1 MDLLTDVVAEVLREF
16 GVETESGPVLVA
28 TVPTQRGSVQAEV
41 DVKTRS
47 QPLSPAEAARWL
59 DSRPA
64 GAILA
69 LPAIPRARGDQYR
82 ALGVN
87 YVDSGGNAF
96 LSFPGFRVQIEGRKP
111 RVTLESGT
119 RARPAST
126 NPAGL
131 KVAFVLLVDPGS
143 IATSHE
149 RLAALALVSKGTVTN
164 ALADLRRRG
173 HVFGEAEKRVLIDE
187 DRLAKD
193 WVDGY
198 VRDLRPR
205 LRELELRGP
214 GAAWWTRNWRD
225 AAVGVIGGGAALA
238 ELGAD
243 LRPDRTVLYGLP
255 PWQEIRR
262 EARLSRDGEASVV
275 LRERFWSGDLLSEA
289 RLVPPLLAY
298 ADALAD
304 AEPREMTAAGELA
317 ARLGWGWAR

>member
-1 MDLLTDVVAEVLREF
+1 M
-16 GVETESGPVLVA
+16 LVA
-28 TVPTQRGSVQAEV
+28 TVPTRRGPVRAEV
-41 DVKTRS
+41 DLKRRS

-64 GAILA
+64 DAILA

-111 RVTLESGT
+111 RRVTRVDSEGT
-119 RARPAST
+119 Q
-126 NPAGL
+126 GL
-131 KVAFVLLVDPGS
+131 KAAFVLLVDRGS
-143 IATSHE
+143 IAASHE
-149 RLAALALVSKGTVTN
+149 RLAALAQVSKGTVTN
-164 ALADLRRRG
+164 VLADLRLRG

-205 LRELELRGP
+205 LRELEVRGP
-214 GAAWWTRNWRD
+214 GAAWWIRHWRD
-225 AAVGVIGGGAALA
+225 AAAGVIGGGAALA

-243 LRPDRTVLYGLP
+243 LRPDRAVVYGLP

-275 LRERFWSGDLLSEA
+275 LRERFWSGDLLGEA
-289 RLVPPLLAY
+289 RFVPPLLAY
-298 ADALAD
+298 ADALTDAD
-304 AEPREMTAAGELA
+304 PREVDA
-317 ARLGWGWAR
+317 ARGLAKRFGWGWAE

>member
-1 MDLLTDVVAEVLREF
+1 MDLLTEAIAEVLREL
-16 GVETESGPVLVA
+16 GVETEGEPVLVA
-28 TVPTQRGSVQAEV
+28 TVPTRRGPVRAEV
-41 DVKTRS
+41 DLKRRS

-64 GAILA
+64 DAILA

-126 NPAGL
+126 SPAGL
-131 KVAFVLLVDPGS
+131 KVAFVLLVARGS
-143 IATSHE
+143 IAASHE
-149 RLAALALVSKGTVTN
+149 RLAALAQVSKGTVTN
-164 ALADLRRRG
+164 VLADLRLRG

-205 LRELELRGP
+205 LRELEVRGP
-214 GAAWWTRNWRD
+214 GAAWWIRHWRD
-225 AAVGVIGGGAALA
+225 AAAGVIGGGAALA

-243 LRPDRTVLYGLP
+243 LRPDRAVVYGLP

-275 LRERFWSGDLLSEA
+275 LRERFWSGDLLGEA
-289 RLVPPLLAY
+289 RFVPPLLAY
-298 ADALAD
+298 ADALTDAD
-304 AEPREMTAAGELA
+304 PREVDA
-317 ARLGWGWAR
+317 ARGLAKRFGWGWAE